1 MAKEAKRRDV
11 EKVLKMNQWQL
22 LRSKGGHDV
31 WRSPNQTTTLA
42 IPRHNK
48 ISAGVIRQLIKTLP
62 QTPPSWQ

>member
-1 MAKEAKRRDV
+1 
-11 EKVLKMNQWQL
+11 MNQWQL